1 MVFFRRP
8 NFDQIYFFSTWVF
21 FHEHSRF
28 MGQQGKGTGIYLT
41 PLYHFQPVHR
51 HLDNSW
57 AITAE
62 SSPLHIASN
71 RTRTGNL
78 GFRAQVQI
86 LDTSRLQ
93 HMINAKMRVIV
104 LEKKNNLCQ
113 LQYILEQKI
122 KCCYAATFLY
132 FSDFLF
138 FLFFHV
144 K

>member
-8 NFDQIYFFSTWVF
+8 NFDQISFFFSTWVF
-21 FHEHSRF
+21 FHEYSRF
-28 MGQQGKGTGIYLT
+28 TGQHGKGKGIYLT
-41 PLYHFQPVHR
+41 LLYHFQPVHR
-51 HLDNSW
+51 HIENSW

-86 LDTSRLQ
+86 LNTSRLQ

-104 LEKKNNLCQ
+104 LETKNNLCQ
-113 LQYILEQKI
+113 LQYILEQKM
-122 KCCYAATFLY
+122 KCCYAVTFFISLI
-132 FSDFLF
+132 SF
-138 FLFFHV
+138 FFFFFT
-144 K
+144 